1 MIRATFYH
9 IDEKL
14 CINLPNKE
22 IERHNLTLMNYKP
35 MASQL
40 STLDHH
46 AYDIYM
52 GSFKSL

>member
-40 STLDHH
+40 STLDHR

-52 GSFKSL
+52 GFFKSL